1 MSDEI
6 VDENGNFI
14 TLAFALHDAARE
26 KGYTP
31 TGWRVSPRMAVQIAD
46 YYGIH
51 ITIPEDLTSW
61 MGLPVEVDPTAI
73 GIALLRERPGIR
85 VAPERILTD
94 LIAQLRDPDNYTTR
108 TVLADN
114 AEQRLRDVTSG
125 EPCPCGDWHTRLPC
139 CGVPDTDCERANGDF
154 SDYLGHVDHCIRG
167 RRG

>member
-1 MSDEI
+1 MSEHVNDC
-6 VDENGNFI
+6 DCCQRK
-14 TLAFALHDAARE
+14 LAALR
-26 KGYTP
+26 
-31 TGWRVSPRMAVQIAD
+31 IAGTID
-46 YYGIH
+46 GIH
-51 ITIPEDLTSW
+51 
-61 MGLPVEVDPTAI
+61 
-73 GIALLRERPGIR
+73 LRQRDAYR
-85 VAPERILTD
+85 DVLRD
-94 LIAQLRDPDNYTTR
+94 LIAELRDPDNYTTR